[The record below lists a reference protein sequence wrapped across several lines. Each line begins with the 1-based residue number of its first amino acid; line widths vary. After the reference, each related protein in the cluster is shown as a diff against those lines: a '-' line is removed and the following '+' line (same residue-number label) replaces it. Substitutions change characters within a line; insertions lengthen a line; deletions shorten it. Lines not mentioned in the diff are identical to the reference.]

1 MVRLR
6 GARLRQDAAVPSDDA
21 LSTTSPAGPIDDA
34 RYGPDIPTEADL
46 RLLGDMSGRRVL
58 ELGCGAEPSA
68 IAFAKQG
75 AVAIALDTSAE
86 RLALARRRCE
96 REGARVEL
104 HHADLA
110 DLAFVRA
117 ESIDVVFSAL
127 AFATVSDLN
136 RLFRQ
141 IHRVLKG
148 NGTLAFSIRHPS
160 MHLVDPYSE
169 QPLVVRRSYY
179 DRAVRQPEGNGE
191 AEHHH
196 TLADLFT
203 GLTRARCR
211 VDAVLEPEPVP
222 GAPRS
227 PHWREVYRYV
237 PSTLILRARKDGL

>member
-1 MVRLR
+1 MSDELR
-6 GARLRQDAAVPSDDA
+6 TP
-21 LSTTSPAGPIDDA
+21 TTSAPIEAA
-34 RYGPDIPTEADL
+34 RYGPDIPTEAEL
-46 RLLGDMSGRRVL
+46 RLLGDLSGRRVL

-75 AVAIALDTSAE
+75 AATIAVDPSAE
-86 RLALARRRCE
+86 QLARARRRCE

-104 HHADLA
+104 HNSDLA

-127 AFATVSDLN
+127 AFSTVGDLN

-141 IHRVLKG
+141 IHRVLKA
-148 NGTLAFSIRHPS
+148 NGTLTFSIRHPAVQ
-160 MHLVDPYSE
+160 LVDPDGD
-169 QPLVVRRSYY
+169 QPLVVRRSYF
-179 DRAVRQPEGNGE
+179 DRAVRPAADDGGE
-191 AEHHH
+191 VEHHY
-196 TLADLFT
+196 TFADLFT

-211 VDAVLEPEPVP
+211 VDAVLEPEPTP

-227 PHWREVYRYV
+227 PHWREVYRHV